1 MTGVMEPREIKVVP
15 IRNGTVID
23 HITSGQALNVLKIL
37 GVNEHNIDSTI
48 SVVMRVR
55 SQKEET
61 GGWKD
66 VVKVE
71 DRELDKKTVDK
82 IALIAPHATIVIIR
96 DYSAAVKNKVNLAS
110 TISGLV
116 RCSNPACITNKNEP
130 IEPEFDVISK
140 DPPTLRCKYCDRTLS
155 NISDN
160 LI

>member
-1 MTGVMEPREIKVVP
+1 MNSEIKVAL

-37 GVNEHNIDSTI
+37 GVNDSNIDSTI
-48 SVVMRVR
+48 SILIHVQ
-55 SQKEET
+55 SKKEGL

-71 DRELDKKTVDK
+71 DRELDPKTVDK
-82 IALIAPHATIVIIR
+82 IALIAPNATIVIIR
-96 DYSAAVKNKVNLAS
+96 DYSVAEKKKVSLAKS
-110 TISGLV
+110 VCGLV
-116 RCSNPACITNKNEP
+116 RCSNPNCITNKNEP
-130 IEPEFDVISK
+130 ILPEFDVISK

-155 NISDN
+155 KISDN

>member
-1 MTGVMEPREIKVVP
+1 MMETPREIKVSP

-23 HITSGQALNVLKIL
+23 HITAGQALNVLKIL
-37 GVNEHNIDSTI
+37 GVNEYNVDSTI
-48 SVVMRVR
+48 SVVMRV
-55 SQKEET
+55 SSKKEGT

-71 DRELDKKTVDK
+71 DRELDTKTVDK
-82 IALIAPHATIVIIR
+82 IALIAPNATIAIIR
-96 DYSAAVKNKVNLAS
+96 DYFVAEKKKVNLAP

-116 RCSNPACITNKNEP
+116 RCSNPNCITNRNEP
-130 IEPEFDVISK
+130 VEPEFDVVSK
-140 DPPTLRCKYCDRTLS
+140 DPPTLRCKYCDRMLS